1 MEPDTG
7 EKERRGMKK
16 KTIYTNAPVDSLE
29 GIISGE
35 KVYDFLPPPDQLVKK
50 NPKIKVTITLN
61 SRSVDFFKKYAKKNN
76 VKYQT
81 MINEVLDQYAQKYNE
96 IGSNSR

>member
-1 MEPDTG
+1 
-7 EKERRGMKK
+7 MKK
-16 KTIYTNAPVDSLE
+16 KTIYTNAPEDYSDDLS
-29 GIISGE
+29 SGE
-35 KVYDFLPPPDQLVKK
+35 RVNDFLPPPDQLIKK

-61 SRSVDFFKKYAKKNN
+61 SRSVEFFKKYAKKNN

-96 IGSNSR
+96 IGSNPR

>member
-1 MEPDTG
+1 LEQDIG
-7 EKERRGMKK
+7 EKEKKDMKK
-16 KTIYTNAPVDSLE
+16 KTIYTDAPDDFSASL
-29 GIISGE
+29 SSAD
-35 KVYDFLPPPDQLVKK
+35 KVFDFLPPPDQLVKK

-61 SRSVDFFKKYAKKNN
+61 SRSVEFFKKYAKKNN

-96 IGSNSR
+96 ASSSTR

>member
-1 MEPDTG
+1 
-7 EKERRGMKK
+7 MKK
-16 KTIYTNAPVDSLE
+16 KTIYTNAPEDISDNIL
-29 GIISGE
+29 SGE
-35 KVYDFLPPPDQLVKK
+35 KVFDFLPPPDQLVKK
-50 NPKIKVTITLN
+50 NPKIKVTITLS

-96 IGSNSR
+96 SGSSSR

>member
-1 MEPDTG
+1 MEQDIG
-7 EKERRGMKK
+7 EKEKNDMKK
-16 KTIYTNAPVDSLE
+16 KTIYTNAPDDVTDLLS
-29 GIISGE
+29 SAE
-35 KVYDFLPPPDQLVKK
+35 KIFDFLPPPDQLVKK

-61 SRSVDFFKKYAKKNN
+61 SRSVEFFKKYAKKNN

-96 IGSNSR
+96 TASNSR

>member
-1 MEPDTG
+1 MN
-7 EKERRGMKK
+7 K
-16 KTIYTNAPVDSLE
+16 KTIYSKAPDTISE
-29 GIISGE
+29 EIRSGE
-35 KVYDFLPPPDQLVKK
+35 KIDDFLPPPDQLVKR
-50 NPKIKVTITLN
+50 NPKIKITITLN

-96 IGSNSR
+96 YSSDVRE